1 MGVIHTSF
9 KKEECNLLYFNQYVQ
24 LLNPNYFFVHNIVIE
39 LLYHAWLCFVIKDS
53 TCTLQNKKEHSFEIL
68 ILNILSKVMS
78 ISNIRITRG

>member
-9 KKEECNLLYFNQYVQ
+9 KKDECNLPYFNQYVQ

-53 TCTLQNKKEHSFEIL
+53 TCTL
-68 ILNILSKVMS
+68 
-78 ISNIRITRG
+78 